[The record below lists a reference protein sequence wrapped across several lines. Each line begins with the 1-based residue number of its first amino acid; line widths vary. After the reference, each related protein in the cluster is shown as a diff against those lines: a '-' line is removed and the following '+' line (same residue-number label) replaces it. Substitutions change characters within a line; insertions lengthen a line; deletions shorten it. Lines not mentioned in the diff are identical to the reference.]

1 MQQIEKNA
9 TFGKAETMHRYE
21 IASTID
27 RLSQSDILLGNIKA
41 YDQLIGIKLNIS
53 PYFLSNGKIC
63 IDVALSTVPFDSYEE
78 PWAKLSCTLDC
89 VKMNELK
96 DYEFF
101 VKTWS
106 ENTSWVG
113 QMLQFPQI
121 EDTGKEFDHAFWR
134 GCPIWRINPDKIC
147 PEPFHN
153 HHDGC
158 PLQEEC
164 PA

>member
-1 MQQIEKNA
+1 MKNKFNKTLA
-9 TFGKAETMHRYE
+9 G
-21 IASTID
+21 TID
-27 RLSQSDILLGNIKA
+27 KLSQSDILLGNIKA

-53 PYFLSNGKIC
+53 PYFLTNGKIC
-63 IDVALSTVPFDSYEE
+63 IDVALFTVPFGSHEE
-78 PWAKLSCTLDC
+78 PWAKLSCTHDC
-89 VKMNELK
+89 VDMDDLE

-106 ENTSWVG
+106 ENASWVD

-121 EDTGKEFDHAFWR
+121 EDTGKELD